1 MEIALRYV
9 RKMLFCFALLL
20 PSVDSQCISII
31 VVSGLF
37 LMYVGCYMPS
47 NSMVTN
53 VINIIIE
60 TSYIILAG
68 LFYSFN
74 KLEVKDMEA
83 QTGFSITMIT
93 VQGLVVGIVLLWII
107 YRGIVMIKESETW
120 QNIYLR
126 ITENT
131 DPEYLREQQRKRDL

>member
-1 MEIALRYV
+1 
-9 RKMLFCFALLL
+9 
-20 PSVDSQCISII
+20 
-31 VVSGLF
+31 
-37 LMYVGCYMPS
+37 
-47 NSMVTN
+47 
-53 VINIIIE
+53 
-60 TSYIILAG
+60 
-68 LFYSFN
+68 
-74 KLEVKDMEA
+74 MEA